1 MDNSEIKELVE
12 IIQSS
17 SIEEFEME
25 TSDLRVKIRK
35 SSGLLPDPGTTR
47 DIIPSASQ
55 VEIEETVSASENEE
69 EGIHLFRAPI
79 VGTFY
84 LTPKP
89 DADPFVEVG
98 TRVTPSSV
106 LCIIEAMKIFNQIE
120 CDVSGE
126 IVKVLVEN
134 GRPVEY
140 GEPLFKIRLD

>member
-1 MDNSEIKELVE
+1 MDNNEIKELVE

-17 SIEEFEME
+17 SIEEFELE
-25 TSDLRVKIRK
+25 KSGVRVKIKK
-35 SSGLLPDPGTTR
+35 SSRIEVGPDTVR
-47 DIIPSASQ
+47 DILQPSTQ
-55 VEIEETVSASENEE
+55 VEKIEPVPAAETEE

-126 IVKVLVEN
+126 IVKILVEN